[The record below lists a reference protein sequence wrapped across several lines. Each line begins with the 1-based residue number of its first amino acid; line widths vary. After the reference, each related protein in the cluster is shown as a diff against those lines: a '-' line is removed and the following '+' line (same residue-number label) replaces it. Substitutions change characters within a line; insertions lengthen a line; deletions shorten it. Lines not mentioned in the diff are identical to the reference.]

1 LEVNVLIFNE
11 MGCVSKYK
19 KITFAQAVRAL
30 EQQTLTQENKPCK
43 PLKAYMACFLGLKF
57 VPIIWIIKE
66 LLES

>member
-1 LEVNVLIFNE
+1 MEFNVLIFNV
-11 MGCVSKYK
+11 MGYISKYK

-57 VPIIWIIKE
+57 VLIIWIIKK